1 MAKFGKKSVVSNNI
15 WNYNIG
21 ILGESGVGKTTLMYN
36 VCNKLVGDDGY
47 ILLNIGKE
55 DGVKCID
62 GIVYEDVPNYKAWN
76 EITKDIIDN
85 KKTDYPNL
93 KIIVID
99 TLDQLFE
106 IAEPEVIRKWNNDN
120 AIKKDFTPAKTLNQA
135 CGGFGRGEDAVI
147 DLLLNRIWEL
157 KKVGVAFFYTG
168 HTKRREIEDAIT
180 GQTYSS
186 LTTNMM
192 QRYFTAVK
200 TKTDVL
206 GIACIDR
213 EIIKEKTGKKNII
226 TKQEETRNKISSESR
241 VIKFR
246 DDNYSVDSKSRFA
259 GIIEQISLD
268 ADEFIKA
275 IKNAIDTAQGDI
287 KTDTTVS
294 TPKVEETI
302 TENEVPFDEDV
313 VEQTETN
320 NTDEETTTNN
330 IDKSALMD
338 DIRARFK
345 SAGKETKAQVKAILT
360 EKGSGKL
367 DDSLSI
373 DVLNEISAI
382 LDDEV

>member
-120 AIKKDFTPAKTLNQA
+120 ATKKDFTPAKTLNQA

-147 DLLLNRIWEL
+147 NLLLNRIWEL

-259 GIIEQISLD
+259 GIIEQIPLD

-275 IKNAIDTAQGDI
+275 IKNAIDTAQGDVKADI
-287 KTDTTVS
+287 STS
-294 TPKVEETI
+294 TPKVETPIIEETPI
-302 TENEVPFDEDV
+302 DTDETPF
-313 VEQTETN
+313 
-320 NTDEETTTNN
+320 EETTETV
-330 IDKSALMD
+330 DKSALMD
-338 DIRARFK
+338 DIRTRFK
-345 SAGKETKAQVKAILT
+345 SAGDDTKKQIKAILK

-367 DDSLSI
+367 DDSLEI

>member
-120 AIKKDFTPAKTLNQA
+120 ATKKDFTPAKTLNQA

-259 GIIEQISLD
+259 GIIEQIPLD
-268 ADEFIKA
+268 ADEFMKA
-275 IKNAIDTAQGDI
+275 IKNAIDTAQGDV
-287 KTDTTVS
+287 KADTITS
-294 TPKVEETI
+294 TAKVETPIIEETSI
-302 TENEVPFDEDV
+302 DTDE
-313 VEQTETN
+313 TPI
-320 NTDEETTTNN
+320 EETTE
-330 IDKSALMD
+330 IVDKSALMD
-338 DIRARFK
+338 DIRTRFK
-345 SAGKETKAQVKAILT
+345 SAGDDTKKQIKAILK

-367 DDSLSI
+367 DDSLEI

>member
-106 IAEPEVIRKWNNDN
+106 IAEPEVVRKWNNDN
-120 AIKKDFTPAKTLNQA
+120 ATKKDFTPAKTLNQA

-147 DLLLNRIWEL
+147 NLLLNRIWEL

-259 GIIEQISLD
+259 GIIEQIPLD

-275 IKNAIDTAQGDI
+275 IKNAIDTAQGDV
-287 KTDTTVS
+287 KADTTTS
-294 TPKVEETI
+294 TAKVETPIIEETPVD
-302 TENEVPFDEDV
+302 TDETPF
-313 VEQTETN
+313 
-320 NTDEETTTNN
+320 EETTETV
-330 IDKSALMD
+330 DKSALMD
-338 DIRARFK
+338 DIRTRFK
-345 SAGKETKAQVKAILT
+345 SAGKETKAQVKAILK

-373 DVLNEISAI
+373 DVLNEISSI

>member
-120 AIKKDFTPAKTLNQA
+120 ATKKDFTPAKTLNQA

-147 DLLLNRIWEL
+147 ELLLNRIWEL
-157 KKVGVAFFYTG
+157 KKIGIAFFYTG

-259 GIIEQISLD
+259 GIIEQIPLD

-275 IKNAIDTAQGDI
+275 IKNAIDTAQGDVKADTSTSTAKVETPI
-287 KTDTTVS
+287 IEETPINTDE
-294 TPKVEETI
+294 TPVEET
-302 TENEVPFDEDV
+302 
-313 VEQTETN
+313 TETV
-320 NTDEETTTNN
+320 
-330 IDKSALMD
+330 DKSALMD
-338 DIRARFK
+338 DIRTRFK
-345 SAGKETKAQVKAILT
+345 SAGDDTKKQIKAILK

-367 DDSLSI
+367 DDSLDI

>member
-1 MAKFGKKSVVSNNI
+1 MAKFGKKSTVSNNI

-21 ILGESGVGKTTLMYN
+21 VLGESGVGKTTLMYN

-76 EITKDIIDN
+76 EITKDIIEN

-120 AIKKDFTPAKTLNQA
+120 VTKKDFTPAKTLNQA

-168 HTKRREIEDAIT
+168 HTKRREVEDAIT

-259 GIIEQISLD
+259 GIIEQIPLD
-268 ADEFIKA
+268 ADEFINA
-275 IKNAIDTAQGDI
+275 IKNAINTAQSDVKPSVKIETSI
-287 KTDTTVS
+287 KED
-294 TPKVEETI
+294 
-302 TENEVPFDEDV
+302 VPFDTSED
-313 VEQTETN
+313 VEQTR
-320 NTDEETTTNN
+320 DEVEPEVSNGV
-330 IDKSALMD
+330 DKSALMNE
-338 DIRARFK
+338 IRTKFK
-345 SAGKETKAQVKAILT
+345 SASADIKKQIKSILT

-367 DDSLSI
+367 DDNLDIS
-373 DVLNEISAI
+373 VLNEISYI
-382 LDDEV
+382 LDDEAEEV

>member
-1 MAKFGKKSVVSNNI
+1 MAKFGKKSTVSNNI

-21 ILGESGVGKTTLMYN
+21 VLGESGVGKTTLMYN

-76 EITKDIIDN
+76 EITKDIIEN

-120 AIKKDFTPAKTLNQA
+120 ATKKDFTPVKTLNQA

-168 HTKRREIEDAIT
+168 HTKRREVEDAIT

-259 GIIEQISLD
+259 GIIEQIPLD
-268 ADEFIKA
+268 ADEFINA
-275 IKNAIDTAQGDI
+275 IKNAINTAQNDVKPAVKTETPVKEDI
-287 KTDTTVS
+287 
-294 TPKVEETI
+294 
-302 TENEVPFDEDV
+302 PFDTSEDV
-313 VEQTETN
+313 EQIR
-320 NTDEETTTNN
+320 DEIEPEVSNSV
-330 IDKSALMD
+330 DKSALMD
-338 DIRARFK
+338 EIRAKFK
-345 SAGKETKAQVKAILT
+345 SASADIKKQIKAILT

-367 DDSLSI
+367 DDSLNIS
-373 DVLNEISAI
+373 VLNEISAI

>member
-120 AIKKDFTPAKTLNQA
+120 ATKKDFIPAKTLNQA

-168 HTKRREIEDAIT
+168 HTKRREIEDTIT

-259 GIIEQISLD
+259 GIIEQIPLD

-275 IKNAIDTAQGDI
+275 IKNAIDTAQGDV
-287 KTDTTVS
+287 KADTTTS
-294 TPKVEETI
+294 TPKVETPIIEETPIDTDETPIEEI
-302 TENEVPFDEDV
+302 TETV
-313 VEQTETN
+313 
-320 NTDEETTTNN
+320 
-330 IDKSALMD
+330 DKSALMD
-338 DIRARFK
+338 DIRTRFK
-345 SAGKETKAQVKAILT
+345 SAGDDTKKQIKAILK

-367 DDSLSI
+367 DDSLDI
-373 DVLNEISAI
+373 DVLNEISTI

>member
-85 KKTDYPNL
+85 KKTDYPNM

-106 IAEPEVIRKWNNDN
+106 IAEPEVIRKWNNDT
-120 AIKKDFTPAKTLNQA
+120 ATKKDFTPAKTLNQA

-259 GIIEQISLD
+259 GIIEQIPLD

-275 IKNAIDTAQGDI
+275 IKNAIDTAQGDV
-287 KTDTTVS
+287 KADTTTS
-294 TPKVEETI
+294 TAKVETPIIEETPI
-302 TENEVPFDEDV
+302 DTDETPF
-313 VEQTETN
+313 
-320 NTDEETTTNN
+320 EETTETV
-330 IDKSALMD
+330 DKSALMD
-338 DIRARFK
+338 DIRTRFK
-345 SAGKETKAQVKAILT
+345 SAGDDTKKQIKAILK

-367 DDSLSI
+367 DDSLEI
-373 DVLNEISAI
+373 DVLNEISTI

>member
-1 MAKFGKKSVVSNNI
+1 MAKFGKKSTVSNNI

-76 EITKDIIDN
+76 EITKDIIEN

-120 AIKKDFTPAKTLNQA
+120 ATKKDFTPAKTLNQA

-157 KKVGVAFFYTG
+157 KKVGIAFFYTG
-168 HTKRREIEDAIT
+168 HTKRREVEDAIT

-259 GIIEQISLD
+259 GIIEQIPLD
-268 ADEFIKA
+268 ADEFINA
-275 IKNAIDTAQGDI
+275 IKNAINTAQSDVKPSVKIETPI
-287 KTDTTVS
+287 KED
-294 TPKVEETI
+294 
-302 TENEVPFDEDV
+302 VPFDTSED
-313 VEQTETN
+313 VEQTRDKVEPEVSN
-320 NTDEETTTNN
+320 GV
-330 IDKSALMD
+330 DKSALMD
-338 DIRARFK
+338 EIRTKFK
-345 SAGKETKAQVKAILT
+345 SASADIKKQIKSILT

-367 DDSLSI
+367 DDNLDIS
-373 DVLNEISAI
+373 VLNEISYI
-382 LDDEV
+382 LDDEAEEV

>member
-21 ILGESGVGKTTLMYN
+21 ILGEGGVGKTTLMYN

-120 AIKKDFTPAKTLNQA
+120 ATKKDFTPAKTLNQA

-259 GIIEQISLD
+259 GIIEQIPLD

-275 IKNAIDTAQGDI
+275 IKNAIDTAQGDV
-287 KTDTTVS
+287 KADTS
-294 TPKVEETI
+294 TSTAKVETPIIEETPI
-302 TENEVPFDEDV
+302 DTDE
-313 VEQTETN
+313 TPI
-320 NTDEETTTNN
+320 EETTETV
-330 IDKSALMD
+330 DKSALMD
-338 DIRARFK
+338 DIRTRFK
-345 SAGKETKAQVKAILT
+345 SAGDDTKKQIKAILK

-367 DDSLSI
+367 DDSLEI

>member
-55 DGVKCID
+55 DGVKCIE

-120 AIKKDFTPAKTLNQA
+120 ATKKDFIPAKTLNQA

-259 GIIEQISLD
+259 GIIEQIPLD

-275 IKNAIDTAQGDI
+275 IKNAIDTAQGDV
-287 KTDTTVS
+287 KADTTTS
-294 TPKVEETI
+294 TAKVETPIIEETPI
-302 TENEVPFDEDV
+302 DTDE
-313 VEQTETN
+313 TPI
-320 NTDEETTTNN
+320 EETTETV
-330 IDKSALMD
+330 DKSALMD
-338 DIRARFK
+338 DIRTRFK
-345 SAGKETKAQVKAILT
+345 SAGDDTKKQIKAILK

-367 DDSLSI
+367 DDNLSI

>member
-1 MAKFGKKSVVSNNI
+1 MAKFGKKSTVSNNI

-21 ILGESGVGKTTLMYN
+21 VLGESGVGKTTLMYN

-76 EITKDIIDN
+76 EITKDIIEN

-120 AIKKDFTPAKTLNQA
+120 ATKKDFTPAKTLNQA

-157 KKVGVAFFYTG
+157 KKVGIAFFYTG
-168 HTKRREIEDAIT
+168 HTKRREVEDAIT

-259 GIIEQISLD
+259 GIIEQIPLD
-268 ADEFIKA
+268 ADEFINA
-275 IKNAIDTAQGDI
+275 IKNAINTAQSDVKPSVKIETSI
-287 KTDTTVS
+287 KED
-294 TPKVEETI
+294 
-302 TENEVPFDEDV
+302 VPFDTSED
-313 VEQTETN
+313 VEQTR
-320 NTDEETTTNN
+320 DEVEPEVSNSV
-330 IDKSALMD
+330 DKSALMD
-338 DIRARFK
+338 EIRTKFK
-345 SAGKETKAQVKAILT
+345 SASADIKKQIKAILT

-367 DDSLSI
+367 DDSLDIS
-373 DVLNEISAI
+373 VLNEISSI
-382 LDDEV
+382 LDDEAEEV

>member
-120 AIKKDFTPAKTLNQA
+120 ATKKDFIPAKTLNQA

-259 GIIEQISLD
+259 GIIEQIPLD

-275 IKNAIDTAQGDI
+275 IKNAIDTAQGDV
-287 KTDTTVS
+287 KADTTTS
-294 TPKVEETI
+294 TAKVETPIIEETPI
-302 TENEVPFDEDV
+302 DTDE
-313 VEQTETN
+313 TPI
-320 NTDEETTTNN
+320 EETTETV
-330 IDKSALMD
+330 DKSALMD

-367 DDSLSI
+367 DDSLEI
-373 DVLNEISAI
+373 DVLNEISTI

>member
-120 AIKKDFTPAKTLNQA
+120 ATKKDFIPAKTLNQA

-259 GIIEQISLD
+259 GIIEQIPLD

-275 IKNAIDTAQGDI
+275 IKNAIDTAQGDV
-287 KTDTTVS
+287 KADTSTS
-294 TPKVEETI
+294 TPKVETPIIEETPI
-302 TENEVPFDEDV
+302 DTDE
-313 VEQTETN
+313 TPI
-320 NTDEETTTNN
+320 EETTETV
-330 IDKSALMD
+330 DKSALMD
-338 DIRARFK
+338 DIRTRFK
-345 SAGKETKAQVKAILT
+345 SAGDDTKKQIKAILK

-367 DDSLSI
+367 DNNLSI

>member
-1 MAKFGKKSVVSNNI
+1 MMAKFGKKSTVSNNI

-21 ILGESGVGKTTLMYN
+21 VLGESGVGKTTLMYN

-76 EITKDIIDN
+76 EITKDIIEN

-120 AIKKDFTPAKTLNQA
+120 ATKKDFTPVKTLNQA

-168 HTKRREIEDAIT
+168 HTKRREVEDAIT

-259 GIIEQISLD
+259 GIIEQIPLD
-268 ADEFIKA
+268 ADEFINA
-275 IKNAIDTAQGDI
+275 IKNAINTAQNDVKPAVKTETPVKEDI
-287 KTDTTVS
+287 
-294 TPKVEETI
+294 
-302 TENEVPFDEDV
+302 PFDTSEDV
-313 VEQTETN
+313 EQIR
-320 NTDEETTTNN
+320 DEIEPEVSNSV
-330 IDKSALMD
+330 DKSALMD
-338 DIRARFK
+338 EIRAKFK
-345 SAGKETKAQVKAILT
+345 SASADIKKQIKAILT

-367 DDSLSI
+367 DDSLNIS
-373 DVLNEISAI
+373 VLNEISAI

>member
-120 AIKKDFTPAKTLNQA
+120 ATKKDFTPVKTLNQA

-259 GIIEQISLD
+259 GIIEQIPLD

-275 IKNAIDTAQGDI
+275 IKNAIDTAQGDV
-287 KTDTTVS
+287 KADTTTS
-294 TPKVEETI
+294 TAKVETPIIEETPI
-302 TENEVPFDEDV
+302 DTDE
-313 VEQTETN
+313 TPI
-320 NTDEETTTNN
+320 EETTETV
-330 IDKSALMD
+330 DKSALMD
-338 DIRARFK
+338 DIRTRFK
-345 SAGKETKAQVKAILT
+345 SAGDDTKKQIKAILK

-367 DDSLSI
+367 DDNLSI

>member
-55 DGVKCID
+55 DGVKCIE

-120 AIKKDFTPAKTLNQA
+120 ATKKDFTPAKTLNQA

-147 DLLLNRIWEL
+147 NLLLNRIWEL

-259 GIIEQISLD
+259 GIIEQIPLD

-275 IKNAIDTAQGDI
+275 IKNAIDTAQGDV
-287 KTDTTVS
+287 KADTTTS
-294 TPKVEETI
+294 TAKVETPIIEEAPIDTDETPI
-302 TENEVPFDEDV
+302 
-313 VEQTETN
+313 
-320 NTDEETTTNN
+320 EETTETV
-330 IDKSALMD
+330 DKSALMD
-338 DIRARFK
+338 DIRTRFK
-345 SAGKETKAQVKAILT
+345 SAGDDTKKQIKAILK

-367 DDSLSI
+367 DDSLEI
-373 DVLNEISAI
+373 DILNEISGI

>member
-1 MAKFGKKSVVSNNI
+1 MGKYGKTSVVSDNI

-21 ILGESGVGKTTLMYN
+21 ILGESGVGKTTLMKN
-36 VCNKLVGDDGY
+36 VCEKLVGDDGY

-62 GIVYEDVPNYKAWN
+62 GISYEDIPNYKVWN
-76 EITKDIIDN
+76 EVTTDIIKN
-85 KKTDYPNL
+85 KKTDYPDL
-93 KIIVID
+93 KIIISD
-99 TLDQLFE
+99 TLDQLFD
-106 IAEPEVIRKWNNDN
+106 IAEPEVIRVWNADN
-120 AIKKDFTPAKTLNQA
+120 IGKKDFVSAKTLNQA

-147 DLLLNRIWEL
+147 DLILNRIWAL
-157 KKVGVAFFYTG
+157 KSVGVAFFYTG
-168 HTKRREIEDAIT
+168 HTKRREIEDAVS

-259 GIIEQISLD
+259 NIIEEIPLD

-275 IKNAIDTAQGDI
+275 ITDAINSATKNTEKKVTNIN
-287 KTDTTVS
+287 KLS
-294 TPKVEETI
+294 PKVKEESIEEEISIEDEVVIDDIADETETI
-302 TENEVPFDEDV
+302 D
-313 VEQTETN
+313 
-320 NTDEETTTNN
+320 
-330 IDKSALMD
+330 
-338 DIRARFK
+338 
-345 SAGKETKAQVKAILT
+345 KETLMSEIREKFKEADKDTKTKIKAILT
-360 EKGSGKL
+360 EKGSGRL

-373 DVLNEISAI
+373 DVLNEVNT
-382 LDDEV
+382 LL

>member
-1 MAKFGKKSVVSNNI
+1 MGKYGKTSVVSDNI

-21 ILGESGVGKTTLMYN
+21 ILGESGVGKTTLMKN
-36 VCNKLVGDDGY
+36 VCEKLVGDDGY

-62 GIVYEDVPNYKAWN
+62 GISYEDIPNYKVWN
-76 EITKDIIDN
+76 EVTNDIIKN
-85 KKTDYPNL
+85 KKTDYPDL
-93 KIIVID
+93 KIIISD
-99 TLDQLFE
+99 TLDQLFD
-106 IAEPEVIRKWNNDN
+106 IAEPEVVRAWNADN
-120 AIKKDFTPAKTLNQA
+120 IGKKDFIPAKTLNQA

-147 DLLLNRIWEL
+147 DLILNRIWAL
-157 KKVGVAFFYTG
+157 KSVGVAFFYTG
-168 HTKRREIEDAIT
+168 HTKRREIEDAVS

-259 GIIEQISLD
+259 NIIEEIHLD

-275 IKNAIDTAQGDI
+275 ITDAINSATKNTEKKATNVN
-287 KTDTTVS
+287 KLS
-294 TPKVEETI
+294 PKVKEESIEEEISIEDEVVIDDIANETETI
-302 TENEVPFDEDV
+302 
-313 VEQTETN
+313 
-320 NTDEETTTNN
+320 
-330 IDKSALMD
+330 DKEALMSE
-338 DIRARFK
+338 IREKFK
-345 SAGKETKAQVKAILT
+345 EADKDTKTKIKAILT
-360 EKGSGKL
+360 EKGSGRL

-373 DVLNEISAI
+373 DVLNEVNT
-382 LDDEV
+382 LL

>member
-1 MAKFGKKSVVSNNI
+1 MAKFGKKSTVSNNI

-21 ILGESGVGKTTLMYN
+21 VLGESGVGKTTLMYN
-36 VCNKLVGDDGY
+36 VCNNLVGDDGY

-76 EITKDIIDN
+76 EITKDIIEN

-120 AIKKDFTPAKTLNQA
+120 ATKKDFTPAKTLNQA

-157 KKVGVAFFYTG
+157 KKVGIAFFYTG
-168 HTKRREIEDAIT
+168 HTKRREVEDAIT

-259 GIIEQISLD
+259 GIIEQIPLD
-268 ADEFIKA
+268 ADEFINA
-275 IKNAIDTAQGDI
+275 IKNAINTAQSDVKPSVKIETPI
-287 KTDTTVS
+287 KED
-294 TPKVEETI
+294 
-302 TENEVPFDEDV
+302 VPFDTSED
-313 VEQTETN
+313 VEQTR
-320 NTDEETTTNN
+320 DEVEPEVSNGV
-330 IDKSALMD
+330 DKSALMD
-338 DIRARFK
+338 EIRTKFK
-345 SAGKETKAQVKAILT
+345 SASADIKKQIKAILT

-367 DDSLSI
+367 DDNLDIS
-373 DVLNEISAI
+373 VLNEISSI
-382 LDDEV
+382 LDDEAEEV

>member
-120 AIKKDFTPAKTLNQA
+120 ATKKDFTPVKTLNQA

-259 GIIEQISLD
+259 GIIEQIPLD

-275 IKNAIDTAQGDI
+275 IKNAIDTAQGDV
-287 KTDTTVS
+287 KADTS
-294 TPKVEETI
+294 TSTAKVETPIIEETPI
-302 TENEVPFDEDV
+302 DTDE
-313 VEQTETN
+313 TPI
-320 NTDEETTTNN
+320 EETTETV
-330 IDKSALMD
+330 DKSALMD
-338 DIRARFK
+338 DIRTRFK
-345 SAGKETKAQVKAILT
+345 SAGDDTKKQIKAILK

-367 DDSLSI
+367 DDSLEI
-373 DVLNEISAI
+373 DILNEISAI
-382 LDDEV
+382 LDDEA

>member
-1 MAKFGKKSVVSNNI
+1 MAKFGKKSTVSNNI

-21 ILGESGVGKTTLMYN
+21 VLGESGVGKTTLMYN

-76 EITKDIIDN
+76 EITKDIIEN

-120 AIKKDFTPAKTLNQA
+120 VTKKDFTPAKTLNQA

-168 HTKRREIEDAIT
+168 HTKRREVEDAIT

-259 GIIEQISLD
+259 GIIEQIPLD
-268 ADEFIKA
+268 ADEFINA
-275 IKNAIDTAQGDI
+275 IKNAINTAQSDVKPSVKIETPI
-287 KTDTTVS
+287 KED
-294 TPKVEETI
+294 
-302 TENEVPFDEDV
+302 VPFDTSED
-313 VEQTETN
+313 VEQTR
-320 NTDEETTTNN
+320 DEVEPEVSNGV
-330 IDKSALMD
+330 DKSALMD
-338 DIRARFK
+338 EIRTKFK
-345 SAGKETKAQVKAILT
+345 SASADIKKQIKAILT

-367 DDSLSI
+367 DDNLDIS
-373 DVLNEISAI
+373 VLNEISTI
-382 LDDEV
+382 LDDEAEEV

>member
-1 MAKFGKKSVVSNNI
+1 MAKFGKKSTVSNNI

-21 ILGESGVGKTTLMYN
+21 VLGESGVGKTTLMYN
-36 VCNKLVGDDGY
+36 VCNNLVGDDGY

-76 EITKDIIDN
+76 EITKDIIEN

-120 AIKKDFTPAKTLNQA
+120 ATKKDFTPAKTLNQA

-157 KKVGVAFFYTG
+157 KKVGIAFFYTG
-168 HTKRREIEDAIT
+168 HTKRREVEDAIT
-180 GQTYSS
+180 GQSYSS

-259 GIIEQISLD
+259 GIIEQIPLD
-268 ADEFIKA
+268 ADEFINA
-275 IKNAIDTAQGDI
+275 IKNAINTAQSDVKPSVKIETPI
-287 KTDTTVS
+287 KED
-294 TPKVEETI
+294 
-302 TENEVPFDEDV
+302 VPFDTSED
-313 VEQTETN
+313 VEQTR
-320 NTDEETTTNN
+320 DEVEPEVSNGV
-330 IDKSALMD
+330 DKSALMD
-338 DIRARFK
+338 EIRTKFK
-345 SAGKETKAQVKAILT
+345 SASADIKKQIKAILT

-367 DDSLSI
+367 DDNLDIS
-373 DVLNEISAI
+373 VLNEISSI
-382 LDDEV
+382 LDDEAEEV

>member
-1 MAKFGKKSVVSNNI
+1 MAKFGKKSTVSNNI

-76 EITKDIIDN
+76 EITKDIIEN

-120 AIKKDFTPAKTLNQA
+120 ATKKDFTPAKTLNQA

-157 KKVGVAFFYTG
+157 KKVGIAFFYTG
-168 HTKRREIEDAIT
+168 HTKRREVEDAIT

-259 GIIEQISLD
+259 GIIEQIPLD
-268 ADEFIKA
+268 ADEFINA
-275 IKNAIDTAQGDI
+275 IKNAINTAQSDVKPSVKIETSI
-287 KTDTTVS
+287 KED
-294 TPKVEETI
+294 
-302 TENEVPFDEDV
+302 VPFDTSED
-313 VEQTETN
+313 VEQTR
-320 NTDEETTTNN
+320 DEVEPEVSNSVDKTT
-330 IDKSALMD
+330 LMD
-338 DIRARFK
+338 EIRTKFK
-345 SAGKETKAQVKAILT
+345 SASADIKKQIKAILT

-367 DDSLSI
+367 DDNLDI
-373 DVLNEISAI
+373 NVLNEISSI

>member
-106 IAEPEVIRKWNNDN
+106 IAEPEVIRKWNNDT
-120 AIKKDFTPAKTLNQA
+120 ATKKDFTPAKTLNQA

-168 HTKRREIEDAIT
+168 HTKRR
-180 GQTYSS
+180 
-186 LTTNMM
+186 
-192 QRYFTAVK
+192 
-200 TKTDVL
+200 
-206 GIACIDR
+206 
-213 EIIKEKTGKKNII
+213 
-226 TKQEETRNKISSESR
+226 
-241 VIKFR
+241 
-246 DDNYSVDSKSRFA
+246 
-259 GIIEQISLD
+259 
-268 ADEFIKA
+268 
-275 IKNAIDTAQGDI
+275 
-287 KTDTTVS
+287 
-294 TPKVEETI
+294 
-302 TENEVPFDEDV
+302 
-313 VEQTETN
+313 
-320 NTDEETTTNN
+320 
-330 IDKSALMD
+330 
-338 DIRARFK
+338 
-345 SAGKETKAQVKAILT
+345 
-360 EKGSGKL
+360 
-367 DDSLSI
+367 
-373 DVLNEISAI
+373 
-382 LDDEV
+382 

>member
-120 AIKKDFTPAKTLNQA
+120 ATKKDFTPAKTLNQA

-259 GIIEQISLD
+259 GIIEQIPLD

-275 IKNAIDTAQGDI
+275 IKNAIDTAQGDV
-287 KTDTTVS
+287 KADRS
-294 TPKVEETI
+294 TSTAKVETPIIEETPI
-302 TENEVPFDEDV
+302 DTDETPF
-313 VEQTETN
+313 
-320 NTDEETTTNN
+320 EETTE
-330 IDKSALMD
+330 IVDKSALMD
-338 DIRARFK
+338 DIRTRFK
-345 SAGKETKAQVKAILT
+345 SAGDDTKKQIKAILK

-367 DDSLSI
+367 DDNLSI

>member
-120 AIKKDFTPAKTLNQA
+120 ATKKDFIPAKTLNQA

-259 GIIEQISLD
+259 GIIEQIPLD

-275 IKNAIDTAQGDI
+275 IKNAIDTAQGDV
-287 KTDTTVS
+287 KADTTTS
-294 TPKVEETI
+294 TPKVETPIIEETPIDTDETPIEEI
-302 TENEVPFDEDV
+302 TETV
-313 VEQTETN
+313 
-320 NTDEETTTNN
+320 
-330 IDKSALMD
+330 DKSALMD
-338 DIRARFK
+338 DIRTRFK
-345 SAGKETKAQVKAILT
+345 SAGDDTKKQIKAILK

-367 DDSLSI
+367 DDSLDI
-373 DVLNEISAI
+373 DVLNEISTI

>member
-1 MAKFGKKSVVSNNI
+1 MAKFGKKSTVSNSI

-36 VCNKLVGDDGY
+36 VCSKLVGDDGY

-62 GIVYEDVPNYKAWN
+62 GITYEDVPNYKAWN
-76 EITKDIIDN
+76 EITKDIIEN

-120 AIKKDFTPAKTLNQA
+120 ATKKDFSPAKTLNQA

-157 KKVGVAFFYTG
+157 KKAGVAFFYTG

-259 GIIEQISLD
+259 GIIEQIPLD
-268 ADEFIKA
+268 AEAFINA
-275 IKNAIDTAQGDI
+275 IKDAINTAQGDV
-287 KTDTTVS
+287 KSVAETESTV
-294 TPKVEETI
+294 VMETSY
-302 TENEVPFDEDV
+302 DV
-313 VEQTETN
+313 SESVEQINDKIEIDT
-320 NTDEETTTNN
+320 

-338 DIRARFK
+338 DIRTRFK
-345 SAGKETKAQVKAILT
+345 SASADIKKQIKAILV

-367 DDSLSI
+367 DDSLEVN
-373 DVLNEISAI
+373 VLNEISAI

>member
-120 AIKKDFTPAKTLNQA
+120 ATKKDFTPAKTLNQA

-226 TKQEETRNKISSESR
+226 TKKEETRNKISSESR

-275 IKNAIDTAQGDI
+275 IKNAIDTAQGDV
-287 KTDTTVS
+287 KVNTS
-294 TPKVEETI
+294 TSTAKVETPIIEESPI
-302 TENEVPFDEDV
+302 D
-313 VEQTETN
+313 
-320 NTDEETTTNN
+320 TDKTPIEETTEVV
-330 IDKSALMD
+330 DKYTLMD
-338 DIRARFK
+338 DIRTRFK
-345 SAGKETKAQVKAILT
+345 SAGDDIKKQIKAILK

-367 DDSLSI
+367 DDSLEI
-373 DVLNEISAI
+373 DILNEISAI

>member
-120 AIKKDFTPAKTLNQA
+120 ATKKDFTPAKTLNQA

-226 TKQEETRNKISSESR
+226 TKKEETRNKISSESR

-259 GIIEQISLD
+259 GIIEQIPLD

-275 IKNAIDTAQGDI
+275 IKNAIDTAQGDV
-287 KTDTTVS
+287 KADTS
-294 TPKVEETI
+294 TSTAKVETPIIEETHI
-302 TENEVPFDEDV
+302 DTDE
-313 VEQTETN
+313 TPI
-320 NTDEETTTNN
+320 EETTETV
-330 IDKSALMD
+330 DKSALMD
-338 DIRARFK
+338 DIRTRFK
-345 SAGKETKAQVKAILT
+345 SAGDDTKKQIKAILK

-373 DVLNEISAI
+373 DVLNKISAI

>member
-120 AIKKDFTPAKTLNQA
+120 ATKKDFTPAKTLNQA

-200 TKTDVL
+200 TNTDVL

-259 GIIEQISLD
+259 GIIEQIPLD

-275 IKNAIDTAQGDI
+275 IKNAIDTAQGDV
-287 KTDTTVS
+287 KADTITS
-294 TPKVEETI
+294 TAKVETPIIEETPI
-302 TENEVPFDEDV
+302 DTDE
-313 VEQTETN
+313 TPI
-320 NTDEETTTNN
+320 EETTKTV
-330 IDKSALMD
+330 DKSALMD
-338 DIRARFK
+338 DIRTRFK
-345 SAGKETKAQVKAILT
+345 SAGDDTKKQIKTILK

-367 DDSLSI
+367 DDSLEI

>member
-120 AIKKDFTPAKTLNQA
+120 ATKKDFTPVKTLNQA

-259 GIIEQISLD
+259 GIIEQIPLD

-275 IKNAIDTAQGDI
+275 IKNAIDTAQGDV
-287 KTDTTVS
+287 KADTTTS
-294 TPKVEETI
+294 TAKVETPIIEETPI
-302 TENEVPFDEDV
+302 DTDE
-313 VEQTETN
+313 TPI
-320 NTDEETTTNN
+320 EETTETV
-330 IDKSALMD
+330 DKSALMD
-338 DIRARFK
+338 DIRTRFK
-345 SAGKETKAQVKAILT
+345 SAGDDTKKQIKAILK

-367 DDSLSI
+367 DDSLDI

>member
-120 AIKKDFTPAKTLNQA
+120 ATKKDFIPAKTLNQA

-226 TKQEETRNKISSESR
+226 TKKEETRNKISSESR

-259 GIIEQISLD
+259 GIIEQIPLD

-275 IKNAIDTAQGDI
+275 IKNAIDTAQGDV
-287 KTDTTVS
+287 KADTTTS
-294 TPKVEETI
+294 TPKVETPIIEETPI
-302 TENEVPFDEDV
+302 DTDE
-313 VEQTETN
+313 TPI
-320 NTDEETTTNN
+320 EETTETV
-330 IDKSALMD
+330 DKSALMD
-338 DIRARFK
+338 DIRTRFK
-345 SAGKETKAQVKAILT
+345 SVGDDTKKQIKAILK
-360 EKGSGKL
+360 EKGSGRL
-367 DDSLSI
+367 DDNLSI

>member
-21 ILGESGVGKTTLMYN
+21 VLGESGVGKTTLMYN

-76 EITKDIIDN
+76 EITKDIIEN
-85 KKTDYPNL
+85 KNTDYPNL
-93 KIIVID
+93 KIIVTD

-106 IAEPEVIRKWNNDN
+106 IAEPEVIRKWNTDN
-120 AIKKDFTPAKTLNQA
+120 ATKKDFIPAKTLNQA

-147 DLLLNRIWEL
+147 DILLNRIWEL

-213 EIIKEKTGKKNII
+213 EIIKEKTGKKNIV

-259 GIIEQISLD
+259 GIIEQIPLD
-268 ADEFIKA
+268 ADAFIEA
-275 IKNAIDTAQGDI
+275 IKSAIDNAQSETA
-287 KTDTTVS
+287 TTS
-294 TPKVEETI
+294 TSVMPTTKQEAPAPVEEVK
-302 TENEVPFDEDV
+302 TESVAEEAVSNEV
-313 VEQTETN
+313 
-320 NTDEETTTNN
+320 
-330 IDKSALMD
+330 DKSALMD
-338 DIRARFK
+338 DIRSKFK
-345 SAGKETKAQVKAILT
+345 SASADVKKQVKAILT

-373 DVLNEISAI
+373 DVLNEISNI
-382 LDDEV
+382 LDDDV

>member
-36 VCNKLVGDDGY
+36 VCSKLVGDDGY

-55 DGVKCID
+55 DGVKCIE

-120 AIKKDFTPAKTLNQA
+120 ATKKDFTPAKTLNQA

-259 GIIEQISLD
+259 GIIEQIPLD

-275 IKNAIDTAQGDI
+275 IKNAIDTAQGDV
-287 KTDTTVS
+287 KADTTTS
-294 TPKVEETI
+294 TAKVETPIIEETPI
-302 TENEVPFDEDV
+302 DTDENPI
-313 VEQTETN
+313 
-320 NTDEETTTNN
+320 EETTETV
-330 IDKSALMD
+330 DKSALMD
-338 DIRARFK
+338 DIRTRFK
-345 SAGKETKAQVKAILT
+345 SAGDDTKKQIKAILK

-367 DDSLSI
+367 DDSLEI
-373 DVLNEISAI
+373 DVLNEISTI

>member
-1 MAKFGKKSVVSNNI
+1 MAKFGKKSTVSNNI

-21 ILGESGVGKTTLMYN
+21 VLGESGVGKTTLMYN

-76 EITKDIIDN
+76 EITKDIIEN

-106 IAEPEVIRKWNNDN
+106 IAESEVIRKWNNDN
-120 AIKKDFTPAKTLNQA
+120 ATKKDFTPAKTLNQA

-168 HTKRREIEDAIT
+168 HTKRREVEDAIT

-259 GIIEQISLD
+259 GIIEQIPLD
-268 ADEFIKA
+268 ADEFINA
-275 IKNAIDTAQGDI
+275 IKNAINTAQNDVKPTVKTETPAKEDI
-287 KTDTTVS
+287 
-294 TPKVEETI
+294 
-302 TENEVPFDEDV
+302 PFDTSEDV
-313 VEQTETN
+313 EQIR
-320 NTDEETTTNN
+320 DEIEPEVSNS

-338 DIRARFK
+338 EIRTRFK
-345 SAGKETKAQVKAILT
+345 SASADIKKQIKAILT

-367 DDSLSI
+367 DDSLDIS
-373 DVLNEISAI
+373 VLNEISYI
-382 LDDEV
+382 LDDEAEEV